1 MKNTF
6 LNKVKGLLIYTL
18 IVSFAFL
25 TTQVFSR
32 STSKEMIF
40 ITQQQ
45 QIKGKVTDE
54 NNTPISG
61 ASIQIKN
68 TNIGTIT
75 DFDGSY
81 SIEASTNDTLVFS
94 ALGYKAKEILVNN
107 QTSLNITLDKDVTA
121 LGEVVVNAGY
131 YNTTERERTGS
142 ISSVSAAQIEK
153 QPVNNPLG
161 AIQGYMPGVNIV
173 QNTGV
178 PGGGY
183 NIEIRG
189 RNFINGN
196 TEPLY
201 IVDGVPWGSQ
211 SLGVAELSA
220 GINNANISPLNAIS
234 PTDIESIEVLKDAD
248 ATAIYGSRGANG
260 VVLITTKKGVEGK
273 TQFKVNLSSSMGKVS
288 HFLDL
293 MKTPE
298 YLELRREAVIN
309 DGYGTQL
316 ENSAYDFVWP
326 DLKTWDQNRYTN
338 WQKELIG
345 GTAVRNLAQLSIS
358 GGSAQTQFLI
368 SGAYQKETTVF
379 PGDANYKKYSLHSN
393 INHVSK
399 NERFTF
405 NMTANYTKEYNQM
418 PRTDLTRSAYTL
430 PPNAPELYTEDG
442 NINWENNTWDNPLAV
457 LDDDYVA
464 EINNLAANINL
475 SYQLLPNLKLI
486 GNLGYNNY
494 QIASYR
500 LLLSSSRNPSFG
512 FTPEGYSSIS
522 TNDSSRDSWIIEPQV
537 QWNKEWGDLKVN
549 VLIGSTFQSQ
559 TTDQL
564 VLNGTGFPNNS
575 LINNIAA
582 ASDLEIRSSTNSVYN
597 YQAFFGRV
605 NFKVLDK
612 YILNFT
618 GRRDGSSRFGPGR
631 QFGNFGAIGAAWL
644 FTKEDFMPSDSML
657 SYGKLRGS
665 YGTTGSDNIG
675 DYQFLSTYNV
685 TGYEYNGTLVL
696 EPSGIS
702 NPLFGWEVNKK
713 LEVAL
718 ELGFI
723 KDRILINTA
732 WYQNRSSNQLVG
744 IPLAAT
750 TGFTS
755 LTGNLDATVQ
765 NTGWEID
772 LNTRNIL
779 NENFKWTTTFNISIP
794 KSKLLAFPDIENSTF
809 ASTYVV
815 GQPISIRKLYKAT
828 GVNPETGIYEFEDYN
843 DDGVITSLED
853 RQWIEDLAPEFY
865 GGLGNTFT
873 YKNLS
878 LNLLFQFKK
887 QKAFNNYRQQAAPGL
902 MQNASVSYLNRWQQP
917 GDDTPLMIAT
927 SGLNYSLNPSRDQFR
942 QSNMAV
948 SDASFI
954 RLRNATLNYTIPNQ
968 ASEKFAVDVYLQ
980 GQNLWTLT
988 NFDGPDPEHSS
999 HIILP
1004 PLRQI
1009 SLGAQFNF

>member
-45 QIKGKVTDE
+45 QIKGKVADE
-54 NNTPISG
+54 NNTPIAG

-68 TNIGTIT
+68 TKKGTIT

-94 ALGYKAKEILVNN
+94 ALGYKTKEILVNN
-107 QTSLNITLDKDVTA
+107 QTSLNITLNKDVMA

-161 AIQGYMPGVNIV
+161 AMQGYMPGVNIV

-183 NIEIRG
+183 DIEIRG

-260 VVLITTKKGVEGK
+260 VVLITTKKGDEGK

-399 NERFTF
+399 NERFTV
-405 NMTANYTKEYNQM
+405 NMTANYTKEHNQM

-475 SYQLLPNLKLI
+475 SYQLLPSLKLI

-537 QWNKEWGDLKVN
+537 QWYKEWGDLKVN
-549 VLIGSTFQSQ
+549 VLIGTTFQSQ

-582 ASDLEIRSSTNSVYN
+582 ASDLEIRSSTNSEYN
-597 YQAFFGRV
+597 YQAFFGRI
-605 NFKVLDK
+605 NFKVFDK

-644 FTKEDFMPSDSML
+644 FTEEDFMSSDSML
-657 SYGKLRGS
+657 SFGKLRGS

-750 TGFTS
+750 TGFSS

>member
-32 STSKEMIF
+32 STSKEMKF

-45 QIKGKVTDE
+45 QIKGKVADE
-54 NNTPISG
+54 NNTPIAG

-68 TNIGTIT
+68 TNIGSIT

-94 ALGYKAKEILVNN
+94 ALGYKTKEILVNN
-107 QTSLNITLDKDVTA
+107 QTSLNITLNKDVMA

-161 AIQGYMPGVNIV
+161 AMQGYMPGVNIV

-183 NIEIRG
+183 DIEIRG

-430 PPNAPELYTEDG
+430 LPNAPELYTEDG

-475 SYQLLPNLKLI
+475 SYQLLPSLKLI

-537 QWNKEWGDLKVN
+537 QWYKEWGDLKVN
-549 VLIGSTFQSQ
+549 VLIGTTFQSQ

-644 FTKEDFMPSDSML
+644 FTEEDFMSSDSML
-657 SYGKLRGS
+657 SFGKLRGS